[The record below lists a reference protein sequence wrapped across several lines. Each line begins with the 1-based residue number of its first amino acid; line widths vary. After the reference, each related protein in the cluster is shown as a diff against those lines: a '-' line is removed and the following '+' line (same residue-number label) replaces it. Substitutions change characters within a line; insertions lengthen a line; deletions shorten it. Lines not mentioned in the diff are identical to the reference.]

1 VAGLEFTHLPF
12 SFSFPCC
19 LALVYLSLSSEGE
32 RGERGMGLRPRLP
45 QAGRERTEAQST
57 EETFFLSP
65 DRGELKVDHGIDG
78 SGGCAKNR
86 WPE

>member
-1 VAGLEFTHLPF
+1 
-12 SFSFPCC
+12 
-19 LALVYLSLSSEGE
+19 
-32 RGERGMGLRPRLP
+32 MGLRPRLP